1 MTFTTRFAAVALA
14 ALGAAGAARADIVSS
29 FGSGLEGWTG
39 SGGAVTYA
47 ASGGNAGGHLRQQ
60 DTEGGYMA
68 VFAPAAFLGDLSSYL
83 GGSLSFDGL
92 NANGVPDDLAAG
104 PWFGTVTITGSAG
117 TAVRAVAGEGFGHLG
132 TDGQWRSFSAALD
145 PALWSGDLVAVLGN
159 VTQLSVTLE
168 FNDTA
173 GAELAGF
180 DNFRLATAVPEPTPV
195 ALLLAGLGVVGFLAR
210 SRGSRAR

>member
-1 MTFTTRFAAVALA
+1 MTFTTKLGAIALA
-14 ALGAAGAARADIVSS
+14 ALGTFGVAHADIVSR
-29 FGSGLEGWTG
+29 FDGGLEGWTG
-39 SGGAVTYA
+39 IGGSVTYA

-60 DTEGGYMA
+60 DTEDGYMA

-104 PWFGTVTITGSAG
+104 PWFGTVTITGSSG
-117 TAVRAVAGEGFGHLG
+117 TATRSVAGEGAGHLG

-145 PALWSGDLVAVLGN
+145 PQLWSGNLAAVLAD

-168 FNDTA
+168 FNDAA

-180 DNFRLATAVPEPTPV
+180 DNFRIATTVPEPRSL
-195 ALLLAGLGVVGFLAR
+195 ALWLAGLGVVGWVGRRA
-210 SRGSRAR
+210 SRTA